1 MDNINNMITELLSLL
16 DRKKQLF
23 GNIMEITL
31 QQKSDIEENAAGSIE
46 ELVNKKQ
53 AVIDR
58 VNEID
63 KAFSGLVELLKKQL
77 QVDSLEKADFVK
89 YPLLK
94 SIKPKVEEIMALAKE
109 IMEIEVSNKEKLI
122 SIMDEIRKEMRQMS
136 VGRKSI
142 KAYETPVINN
152 DGIYVDKKK

>member
-1 MDNINNMITELLSLL
+1 MDNINNIITELLSLL

>member
-1 MDNINNMITELLSLL
+1 MDNVYVKITELLGLI

-23 GNIMEITL
+23 DNIIEITL
-31 QQKSDIEENAAGSIE
+31 QQKRDIEENAAGSIE

-53 AVIDR
+53 AVINN

-63 KAFSGLVELLKKQL
+63 KTFFELAELLKKQL
-77 QVDSLEKADFVK
+77 KVDSLEKADLAK
-89 YPLLK
+89 YPALK
-94 SIKPKVEEIMALAKE
+94 ALKPKVEEIMTLAKE
-109 IMEIEVSNKEKLI
+109 IMEIEVFNKEKLTA
-122 SIMDEIRKEMRQMS
+122 IMDDMKKEMRQMS

-142 KAYETPVINN
+142 KAYENPVINN